1 MKDKDVEPQEEPES
15 DQIDD
20 IDREHYTEGAGDA

>member
-1 MKDKDVEPQEEPES
+1 MKDKDAELQEEQEN
-15 DQIDD
+15 DYDD